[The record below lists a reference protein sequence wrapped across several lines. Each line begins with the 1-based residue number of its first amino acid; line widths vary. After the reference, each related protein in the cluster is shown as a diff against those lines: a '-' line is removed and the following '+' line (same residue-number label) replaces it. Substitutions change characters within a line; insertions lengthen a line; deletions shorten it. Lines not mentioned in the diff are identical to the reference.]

1 VSALAAK
8 LRPRATARRWNRPER
23 AELWLGALAVA
34 LLALIAGMVIFVF
47 REAWPSFTGN
57 GLSWFLPG
65 GNANT
70 QLADIYHSPS
80 NPSDYLYTLRA
91 WPILYGTVL
100 STGLAVL
107 IALPFSL
114 LCALFMVEFAPPGI
128 ARLMTPTVRFLAAV
142 PSVVYGLIGILV
154 LAPWINDHLVSESF
168 KLDVKPI
175 VPIGGGGLLL
185 ATLILTVMI
194 VPIMIAINADA
205 LRNVP
210 RSWLEGSA
218 ALGVNRWRTMWRI
231 GVRTARPAIVAG
243 VVLATARALGEAIM
257 LAMVSGSFIFSP
269 NPLDGLNMFLEPIQ
283 PLAATIVVGSEGLS
297 VKPYGQTLY
306 AFAAVLLVSSMCL
319 SIAGW
324 VVRRPLRR
332 QGIR

>member
-1 VSALAAK
+1 MTALAAR
-8 LRPRATARRWNRPER
+8 LRPARRWSRPER

-34 LLALIAGMVIFVF
+34 LLALIAAMLIFVF
-47 REAWPSFTGN
+47 RQAWPSFSHN
-57 GLSWFLPG
+57 GLAWFLGG

-70 QLADIYHSPS
+70 QLNDVYRSPADPAHFVYH
-80 NPSDYLYTLRA
+80 LRA
-91 WPILYGTVL
+91 WPILFGTAL
-100 STGLAVL
+100 STGLAVA
-107 IALPFSL
+107 IGLPFSL
-114 LCALFMVEFAPPGI
+114 LCALFMVEFAPPGL

-154 LAPWINDHLVSESF
+154 LAPWINDQLVDPGF

-194 VPIMIAINADA
+194 VPIMIAVNADA
-205 LRNVP
+205 LRSVP

-218 ALGVNRWRTMWRI
+218 ALGVNRWRTMWKI
-231 GVRTARPAIVAG
+231 GVRTARPAIAAG

-257 LAMVSGSFIFSP
+257 LAMVSGSFIFAP
-269 NPLDGLNMFLEPIQ
+269 NPLDGLNFFLEPIQ
-283 PLAATIVVGSEGLS
+283 PLAATIVNGSEGMS

-306 AFAAVLLVSSMCL
+306 AFAAVLLVSSMAL

-324 VVRRPLRR
+324 VVRRPMRKF
-332 QGIR
+332 GIR

>member
-1 VSALAAK
+1 VSAIAAR
-8 LRPRATARRWNRPER
+8 LRPATWRRSRPER
-23 AELWLGALAVA
+23 AELWLGALAVG
-34 LLALIAGMVIFVF
+34 LLALIAGMLVFVF
-47 REAWPSFTGN
+47 KQAWPSFAHN
-57 GLSWFLPG
+57 GLAWFGAG

-70 QLADIYHSPS
+70 QLDAVYHSPAAA
-80 NPSDYLYTLRA
+80 SDYVYHLRA
-91 WPILYGTVL
+91 WAIVYGTVL

-107 IALPFSL
+107 IALHFSL

-154 LAPWINDHLVSESF
+154 LAPWINDHLVSASF

-175 VPIGGGGLLL
+175 VPIGGGLLL

-218 ALGVNRWRTMWRI
+218 ALGVNRWRTMWKI
-231 GVRTARPAIVAG
+231 GVRTARPAIAAG

-257 LAMVSGSFIFSP
+257 LAMVSGSFIFAP
-269 NPLDGLNMFLEPIQ
+269 NPLDGLNMLLEPVQ

-306 AFAAVLLVSSMCL
+306 AFAAVLLVSSMFL

-324 VVRRPLRR
+324 MVRRPLRR
-332 QGIR
+332 QGLR

>member
-1 VSALAAK
+1 MSTIAAR
-8 LRPRATARRWNRPER
+8 LRPATWRTIRPER

-34 LLALIAGMVIFVF
+34 LLALIAGMLVFVF
-47 REAWPSFTGN
+47 RQAWPSFAGN

-70 QLADIYHSPS
+70 QLADVYHSPAD
-80 NPSDYLYTLRA
+80 PAHFEYHMRA
-91 WPILYGTVL
+91 WPIVYGTIL

-114 LCALFMVEFAPPGI
+114 LCALFMVEFAPPGL
-128 ARLMTPTVRFLAAV
+128 ARLMSPAVRFLAAV

-154 LAPWINDHLVSESF
+154 LAPWVNDHLVSESF

-205 LRNVP
+205 LRAVP

-231 GVRTARPAIVAG
+231 GVRTARPAIAAG

-257 LAMVSGSFIFSP
+257 LAMVSGSFIFAP
-269 NPLDGLNMFLEPIQ
+269 NPLDGLNMLLEPIQ
-283 PLAATIVVGSEGLS
+283 PLAATIVVNSEGLT
-297 VKPYGQTLY
+297 VKPFGQTLY
-306 AFAAVLLVSSMCL
+306 AFAAVLLVSSTAL
-319 SIAGW
+319 STAGW
-324 VVRRPLRR
+324 IVRRPLRR
-332 QGIR
+332 